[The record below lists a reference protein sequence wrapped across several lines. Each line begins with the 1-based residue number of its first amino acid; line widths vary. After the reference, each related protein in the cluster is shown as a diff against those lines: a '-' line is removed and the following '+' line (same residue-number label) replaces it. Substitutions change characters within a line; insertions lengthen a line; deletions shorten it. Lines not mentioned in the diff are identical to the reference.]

1 MSSSSES
8 DSDTEVKRKP
18 TSKSPSTSPVPETN
32 GDISMVD
39 RDADSAE
46 PETKDSEPAVKPIK
60 ETEDF
65 ASIYLRRIAA
75 ELGDDLDKVR
85 GANDF
90 TIRSV
95 SMLVHALKQGASC
108 FSAEEQAM
116 VISAA
121 NT

>member
-1 MSSSSES
+1 
-8 DSDTEVKRKP
+8 
-18 TSKSPSTSPVPETN
+18 
-32 GDISMVD
+32 MVD
-39 RDADSAE
+39 RDADSE
-46 PETKDSEPAVKPIK
+46 PETKKSELVARPTK

-65 ASIYLRRIAA
+65 SSIYLRRIAA

-95 SMLVHALKQGASC
+95 PMLVHALKQGASC
-108 FSAEEQAM
+108 FSAEEQAR
-116 VISAA
+116 VVSAA